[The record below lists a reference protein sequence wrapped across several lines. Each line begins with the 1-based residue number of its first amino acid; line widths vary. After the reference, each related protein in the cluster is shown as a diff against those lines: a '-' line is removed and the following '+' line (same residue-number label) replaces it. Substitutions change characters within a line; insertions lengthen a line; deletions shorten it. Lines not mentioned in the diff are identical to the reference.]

1 MSLSFS
7 RLIGWVGMGI
17 FLLGPVKASERID
30 WHFPTEN
37 RALLDKQPE
46 KFYQPTISRRLIS
59 GMFGFVR
66 TSEPE
71 PARIFEHFHK
81 GIDIRP
87 LHRDTSGEPTD
98 VVEAAAD
105 GEVVRVNR
113 DEKISDYGRQVIVK
127 HEWGIYPVYTIYGH
141 LASVGV
147 EVGQIVKAGDP
158 LGVMGW
164 TGPGLTRNRAHL
176 HFEVAFQINRKFAEW
191 VESQKPGRLW
201 QPNRHGSGM
210 D

>member
-1 MSLSFS
+1 
-7 RLIGWVGMGI
+7 MGI

-37 RALLDKQPE
+37 RALLDKHPE

-127 HEWGIYPVYTIYGH
+127 HEW
-141 LASVGV
+141 
-147 EVGQIVKAGDP
+147 
-158 LGVMGW
+158 
-164 TGPGLTRNRAHL
+164 
-176 HFEVAFQINRKFAEW
+176 
-191 VESQKPGRLW
+191 
-201 QPNRHGSGM
+201 
-210 D
+210 